1 MDGAYLSPRGARGGG
16 RCRSCGMGDGGQLRP
31 HAASR
36 GEHRC
41 RRHRS
46 RGVPARRAAGD
57 PGGGARVPRILHPDR
72 GCRRDRRPGGVPR
85 PGVQRPV
92 DRSVDAGG
100 RAGCAA
106 AGGACAPAAA
116 DGVGRQGAPPRCR
129 PRRRGRGHDRR
140 HPRRAVRGASG
151 RFRQRRRGLPGL
163 PRVGD
168 RREAAARRSDLEH
181 RSADEEASRVTI
193 PTLAEFEDAA
203 ATLRGVVSHTP
214 LEESQHLSDLLGVP
228 VHLKLENLQRTG
240 SFKIR
245 GAAYR
250 LSRLTEQERSRG
262 VVAASAG
269 NHAQG
274 VALAA
279 QKLGIPATIFMPLGV
294 PVPKLLATRG
304 YGAEVVLE
312 GATVETP
319 LRLAAEFAERTGAV
333 LIHPFDHRDIIVGQ
347 GTLGLELVHDLPEL
361 DTVLV
366 GIGGGGLAAG
376 VAAAVRARTEAEG
389 RRVRIVGVQA
399 ANSAAYPDSLA
410 AGIPLDVTTR
420 PTIADGIA
428 VARPGD
434 APFAIIRE
442 LVDEVVTVDE
452 DDIARALLVLLERA
466 KVVVEP
472 AGAVGVAAILA
483 GKVQGTGPTVS
494 ILSGGN
500 IDPLLLQRVV
510 AHGLAASDRYMTLK
524 IPLPDRPGQLAR
536 VSELLASAGANVIE
550 VLHTRHGQGLQIS
563 DVELKLSVET
573 RGAEHSAAV
582 ITTLTDAG
590 FHPRIVQD

>member
-1 MDGAYLSPRGARGGG
+1 M
-16 RCRSCGMGDGGQLRP
+16 
-31 HAASR
+31 
-36 GEHRC
+36 
-41 RRHRS
+41 
-46 RGVPARRAAGD
+46 
-57 PGGGARVPRILHPDR
+57 
-72 GCRRDRRPGGVPR
+72 
-85 PGVQRPV
+85 
-92 DRSVDAGG
+92 
-100 RAGCAA
+100 
-106 AGGACAPAAA
+106 
-116 DGVGRQGAPPRCR
+116 
-129 PRRRGRGHDRR
+129 
-140 HPRRAVRGASG
+140 
-151 RFRQRRRGLPGL
+151 
-163 PRVGD
+163 
-168 RREAAARRSDLEH
+168 
-181 RSADEEASRVTI
+181 TI

-203 ATLRGVVSHTP
+203 AALRGVIVRTPFDVS
-214 LEESQHLSDLLGVP
+214 EHLSDVLGQP
-228 VHLKLENLQRTG
+228 VYLKLENLQRTG

-245 GAAYR
+245 GATYR
-250 LSRLTEQERSRG
+250 LSRLTEEERARG

-333 LIHPFDHRDIIVGQ
+333 LIHPFDHRDIIIGQ
-347 GTLGLELVHDLPEL
+347 GTLGLEVAEDVPDVE
-361 DTVLV
+361 TVV
-366 GIGGGGLAAG
+366 VAIGGGGLIAG
-376 VAAAVRARTEAEG
+376 VAAAVRARAEREG
-389 RRVRIVGVQA
+389 RPVRIIGVQA
-399 ANSAAYPDSLA
+399 ENSAAYPSSLA
-410 AGIPLDVTTR
+410 AGSPLLVETT

-434 APFAIIRE
+434 IPFAVIRE
-442 LVDEVVTVDE
+442 LVDEVVTVSD

-466 KVVVEP
+466 KQVVEP

-483 GKVQGTGPTVS
+483 GKVHASGPTAV

-510 AHGLAASDRYMTLK
+510 SHGLAASGRYMTLQ

-536 VSELLASAGANVIE
+536 VSELLSIAGANVIE

-563 DVELKLSVET
+563 EVILQLSVET
-573 RGAEHSAAV
+573 RGAEHRAHV
-582 ITTLTDAG
+582 ISVLEDAG
-590 FHPRIVQD
+590 FSPRVTQD

>member
-1 MDGAYLSPRGARGGG
+1 MTISTPLSA
-16 RCRSCGMGDGGQLRP
+16 
-31 HAASR
+31 
-36 GEHRC
+36 
-41 RRHRS
+41 
-46 RGVPARRAAGD
+46 
-57 PGGGARVPRILHPDR
+57 
-72 GCRRDRRPGGVPR
+72 
-85 PGVQRPV
+85 
-92 DRSVDAGG
+92 
-100 RAGCAA
+100 
-106 AGGACAPAAA
+106 
-116 DGVGRQGAPPRCR
+116 
-129 PRRRGRGHDRR
+129 
-140 HPRRAVRGASG
+140 
-151 RFRQRRRGLPGL
+151 
-163 PRVGD
+163 
-168 RREAAARRSDLEH
+168 
-181 RSADEEASRVTI
+181 I

-203 ATLRGVVSHTP
+203 SVLRGVVVATP
-214 LEESQHLSDLLGVP
+214 FEESEHLSAVLGAP

-245 GAAYR
+245 GATYR
-250 LSRLTEQERSRG
+250 LSRLTADERARG

-304 YGAEVVLE
+304 YGAEVILD

-347 GTLGLELVHDLPEL
+347 GTLGLELWDAIPGL
-361 DTVLV
+361 DTVIV
-366 GIGGGGLAAG
+366 GIGGGGLIAG
-376 VAAAVRARTEAEG
+376 VAAAVKARAAAEG
-389 RRVRIVGVQA
+389 RTVRIIGVQA
-399 ANSAAYPDSLA
+399 ENSAAYPSSLA
-410 AGIPLDVTTR
+410 AGEPLTVETT

-434 APFAIIRE
+434 APFGIIRE
-442 LVDEVVTVDE
+442 LVDEVVTVSD
-452 DDIARALLVLLERA
+452 DDIARALLILLERA
-466 KVVVEP
+466 KQVVEP

-483 GKVQGTGPTVS
+483 GKVQASGPTAV

-510 AHGLAASDRYMTLK
+510 SHGLAASGRYMTLQ

-536 VSELLASAGANVIE
+536 VSELLSIAGANVIE

-563 DVELKLSVET
+563 EVILQLSVET
-573 RGAEHSAAV
+573 RGEEHRAHV
-582 ITTLTDAG
+582 ISVLEDAG
-590 FHPRIVQD
+590 FHPKVVED